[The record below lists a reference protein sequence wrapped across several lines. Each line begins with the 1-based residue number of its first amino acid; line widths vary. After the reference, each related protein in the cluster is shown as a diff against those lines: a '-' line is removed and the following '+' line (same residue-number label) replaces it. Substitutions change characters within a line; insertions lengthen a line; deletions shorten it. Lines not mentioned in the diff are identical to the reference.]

1 MIATILTAL
10 IAGFVGGVLG
20 AMVLHETLEQKYDR
34 TIEDAEKRHAEAQN
48 HLQNIDAQ
56 YKACTVALEQLTY
69 KFVRERGAV
78 WESLNGLW
86 NDYDERQQKKTQ
98 APAQKTSE
106 GTKKAAQATKQKKVK
121 ENSND

>member
-56 YKACTVALEQLTY
+56 YKACTVALERLTY

-86 NDYDERQQKKTQ
+86 NDYDERQKKTQ
-98 APAQKTSE
+98 APAQKPSE